1 MVKLRERVDETNVR
15 VVSVS
20 LCFQVNASLSTG
32 YQTPFQLV
40 AGASVLA
47 LSHGVFT
54 RELLYLDVRPLGL
67 QALDTGQNLLLVA
80 GQSHAHLGQFAA
92 GKMR

>member
-1 MVKLRERVDETNVR
+1 MVKLRVSERDKRPCRLRLIVFFR
-15 VVSVS
+15 V
-20 LCFQVNASLSTG
+20 NGSLSTE

-54 RELLYLDVRPLGL
+54 RELLYLDMRPLGL

-92 GKMR
+92 GKTG